1 MPPPQRH
8 DLLKL
13 DKVRFVGV
21 KSAAVKGDVA
31 VQIRFWGTRGSLAK
45 PGPHTVRY
53 GGNTSCVEV
62 RSAAGTRLVID
73 CGTGAHELGQAIMR
87 EGGMSRGHV
96 LISHTHWDHIQG
108 IPFFAPFF
116 VPGNSW
122 DLYAPQGFGES
133 LKDTLAGQM
142 EYTYF
147 PVSTEAFGAAVRY
160 HNLGEGSFTIEDFTV
175 HTRYLN
181 HPALTLAFKVE
192 VDGASIAYA
201 CDHEPHSRELAL
213 GEGPIEGEDFAHAEF
228 MDGVDLIIHDA
239 QYLASEYQAKQ
250 GWGHSTVEYAV
261 SIARAAHVRKIAL
274 THHDPTRS
282 DEAIDAYLAELR
294 AGLMSGDPEVFAAYE
309 GLEIE
314 LGSNEASGAAL
325 RPNAPSAIR
334 RAPAAENARVLLVA
348 LDAEMAD
355 KIGRAVADEPVE
367 LINLEPSL
375 ALDEA
380 AKLQPSMV
388 MVDERAEAE
397 FAAGI
402 CGIAVDEVPWVVLGG
417 SGPPPGCFS
426 DRLED
431 PWSVEYA
438 RTRIRTWLMRAECH
452 WARPP
457 IPDDEAERVAALK
470 RLGILDTAP
479 EERFDRHTRIASAL
493 FKVPI
498 ALVSL
503 VDADRQ
509 WFKSCFGTDVCE
521 SSRETSFCAHAIA
534 SNSDL
539 LIVPDALQD
548 DRFRDNPMVSDG
560 PRIRFYAGAVLRS
573 PEGKKVGTVCILD
586 VRPRNL
592 SDDEQKLLRDV
603 AAAVEAEMC
612 TPSQKAA

>member
-1 MPPPQRH
+1 M
-8 DLLKL
+8 
-13 DKVRFVGV
+13 
-21 KSAAVKGDVA
+21 
-31 VQIRFWGTRGSLAK
+31 QIRFWGTRGSLAK
-45 PGPHTVRY
+45 PGPQTVRY

-62 RSAAGTRLVID
+62 RSAAGTRLIID

-87 EGGMSRGHV
+87 EGGPARGHV

-181 HPALTLAFKVE
+181 HPALTLAFRVE

-201 CDHEPHSRELAL
+201 CDHEPHSRELAM
-213 GEGPIEGEDFAHAEF
+213 GEGPIEGEDLAHAEF

-239 QYLASEYQAKQ
+239 QYLAHEYAAKQ
-250 GWGHSTVEYAV
+250 GWGHSTVDYAV
-261 SIARAAHVRKIAL
+261 SIARAARVRTIAL
-274 THHDPTRS
+274 THHDPSRS
-282 DEAIDAYLAELR
+282 DDEIDAYLAKLR
-294 AGLMSGDPEVFAAYE
+294 AALKSGDPEVIAAYE

-314 LGSNEASGAAL
+314 LGSTEASGAAL
-325 RPNAPSAIR
+325 TPNTPSAIR
-334 RAPAAENARVLLVA
+334 RAPAAESARMLLVA
-348 LDAEMAD
+348 LDDAVAD
-355 KIGRAVADEPVE
+355 KILRAVAEEPVE
-367 LINLEPSL
+367 LVRLSPEQAVS
-375 ALDEA
+375 EVA
-380 AKLQPSMV
+380 ALQPSMV
-388 MVDERAEAE
+388 MVDQRAQSA
-397 FAAGI
+397 FDDAI
-402 CGIAVDEVPWVVLGG
+402 CGLATEQVPWVVLGG
-417 SGPPPGCFS
+417 SGPPPTCFA

-457 IPDDEAERVAALK
+457 MPDDEAERVAALR

-479 EERFDRHTRIASAL
+479 EERFDRHTRIAAAL

-534 SNSDL
+534 SNQDM

-548 DRFRDNPMVSDG
+548 ERFRDNPMVSDG
-560 PRIRFYAGAVLRS
+560 PRIRFYAGSVLYS
-573 PEGKKVGTVCILD
+573 PERKKVGTVCILD

-592 SDDEQKLLRDV
+592 SDEEQKLLRDV

-612 TPSQKAA
+612 TPSQNAA

>member
-1 MPPPQRH
+1 MA
-8 DLLKL
+8 
-13 DKVRFVGV
+13 VR
-21 KSAAVKGDVA
+21 
-31 VQIRFWGTRGSLAK
+31 IRFWGTRGSLAK

-62 RSAAGTRLVID
+62 QSAAGTRLVID

-87 EGGMSRGHV
+87 EGGPSRGHV

-160 HNLGEGSFTIEDFTV
+160 HNLGEGSFTIDDFTV

-181 HPALTLAFKVE
+181 HPALTLAFRVE

-213 GEGPIEGEDFAHAEF
+213 GEGAIEGEDLAHADF
-228 MDGVDLIIHDA
+228 MAGADLIIHDA
-239 QYLASEYQAKQ
+239 QYLPSEYQAKQ
-250 GWGHSTVEYAV
+250 GWGHSTVDYAV
-261 SIARAAHVRKIAL
+261 SIARAARVRAIAL
-274 THHDPTRS
+274 THHDPTRT
-282 DEAIDAYLAELR
+282 DDQIDAYLAR
-294 AGLMSGDPEVFAAYE
+294 VRDGLGQGDPQVIAAYE
-309 GLEIE
+309 GLEIA
-314 LGSNEASGAAL
+314 LGSTEASGAAL
-325 RPNAPSAIR
+325 TPNTPSAIR
-334 RAPAAENARVLLVA
+334 KAPAAENARVLLVA
-348 LDAEMAD
+348 LDAEVTD
-355 KIGRAVADEPVE
+355 KVARAVAAEPVE
-367 LINLEPSL
+367 LISL
-375 ALDEA
+375 DPGEA
-380 AKLQPSMV
+380 GAQAATLKPSMV
-388 MVDERAEAE
+388 MVDERAEKL
-397 FAAGI
+397 FAGGV
-402 CGIAVDEVPWVVLGG
+402 CGIASDEVPWVVLGG
-417 SGPPPGCFS
+417 SGPPPGCFA

-457 IPDDEAERVAALK
+457 IPDDEAERVAALR

-503 VDADRQ
+503 VDAERQ

-534 SNSDL
+534 SDSDM

-560 PRIRFYAGAVLRS
+560 PRIRFYAGSVLHS
-573 PEGKKVGTVCILD
+573 PEGKRIGTLCILD
-586 VRPRNL
+586 VRPHNL
-592 SDDEQKLLRDV
+592 SEDEQRLLRDV
-603 AAAVEAEMC
+603 ANAVEAEMC
-612 TPSQKAA
+612 APQRVSLSTAR

>member
-1 MPPPQRH
+1 M
-8 DLLKL
+8 
-13 DKVRFVGV
+13 
-21 KSAAVKGDVA
+21 
-31 VQIRFWGTRGSLAK
+31 QIRFWGTRGSLAK

-62 RSAAGTRLVID
+62 RSAAGTRLIID

-87 EGGMSRGHV
+87 EGGPARGHV

-181 HPALTLAFKVE
+181 HPALTLAFRIE

-201 CDHEPHSRELAL
+201 CDHEPHSRELAM
-213 GEGPIEGEDFAHAEF
+213 GEGPIEGEDLAHAEF

-239 QYLASEYQAKQ
+239 QYLTHEYPAKQ
-250 GWGHSTVEYAV
+250 GWGHSTVDYAV
-261 SIARAAHVRKIAL
+261 SIAKAARVRTVAL
-274 THHDPTRS
+274 THHDPSRS
-282 DEAIDAYLAELR
+282 DDEIDAYLAKLR
-294 AGLMSGDPEVFAAYE
+294 AALTADDPQVIAAYE
-309 GLEIE
+309 GLQIE
-314 LGSNEASGAAL
+314 LGSTEASGAAL
-325 RPNAPSAIR
+325 TPNMPSAIR
-334 RAPAAENARVLLVA
+334 REPAAENARVLLVA
-348 LDAEMAD
+348 LSPDVAD
-355 KIGRAVADEPVE
+355 KVARAVADEPVE
-367 LINLEPSL
+367 LIQLDPSEALE
-375 ALDEA
+375 EA
-380 AKLQPSMV
+380 VSLQPSMV
-388 MVDERAEAE
+388 MVDRTAETE

-402 CGIAVDEVPWVVLGG
+402 CGIAEDQVPWVVLGG
-417 SGPPPGCFS
+417 SGPPPGCFA

-431 PWSVEYA
+431 LWSVEYA

-457 IPDDEAERVAALK
+457 MPDDETERVAALR

-479 EERFDRHTRIASAL
+479 EDRFDRHTRIAAAL
-493 FKVPI
+493 FRVPI

-534 SNSDL
+534 SNTDL

-548 DRFRDNPMVSDG
+548 ERFRDNPLVSDG
-560 PRIRFYAGAVLRS
+560 PRIRFYAGSVLRS
-573 PEGKKVGTVCILD
+573 PEGKKVGTLCILD

-592 SDDEQKLLRDV
+592 SDEEKTLLSDV

-612 TPSQKAA
+612 TPALRAA